1 MTNRI
6 FNIAAVALICAGA
19 GCLIAKAMSR
29 SYIDGQGMLHE
40 PFFLL
45 PVGFALIGLGV
56 ITLAVA
62 AIIRRR
68 KA

>member
-29 SYIDGQGMLHE
+29 SYIDDQGMLHE

-45 PVGFALIGLGV
+45 PVGFVLIGLGV